1 VHLTLAQV
9 ALVLLTFLIPVPAI
23 YLTLRYITG
32 KIPRH
37 YNTLPFTDSVT
48 IAERGMFLEEFVT
61 KYAPALVL
69 HSELEEPEACLFEV
83 VEQEEFYI
91 INYWYFWHEEFHPN
105 KIIDEVYRILRHTY
119 YGSKTAK
126 DAEPVQ
132 VTISKQ
138 TGHIYTIKFRTDP
151 RNRFDIFLPKRTPA
165 IVKQVDSK
173 YVYTVGGIE
182 QEISPDFMDATQI
195 KLTIQT
201 WNHLF
206 TLSKTGTPLEVPLLW
221 LDEKLYKELKI
232 TRRKGGKETI
242 KDWVITLILI
252 FTIIGVWTV
261 LIFI

>member
-1 VHLTLAQV
+1 MQLTLAQV
-9 ALVLLTFLIPVPAI
+9 ALVLVTLLIPVPAI

-37 YNTLPFTDSVT
+37 YKTVPFTDSVT

-61 KYAPALVL
+61 KYVPALVL

-83 VEQEEFYI
+83 IEQEEFYI

-105 KIIDEVYRILRHTY
+105 KIIDELYRILRHAY
-119 YGSKTAK
+119 YGGKTTK

-138 TGHIYTIKFRTDP
+138 TGRIDIIKFRTDP

-165 IVKQVDSK
+165 IVKHVDSK
-173 YVYTVGGIE
+173 FVYIVGGTE
-182 QEISPDFMDATQI
+182 QEISPDFIDSTRI

-206 TLSKTGTPLEVPLLW
+206 TLSKTGAPLEVPLLR
-221 LDEKLYKELKI
+221 LDERLYKDLKI

-242 KDWVITLILI
+242 KDWIITLILI
-252 FTIIGVWTV
+252 FIIIGVWTV